1 MIRRPPRSTLF
12 PYTTL
17 FRSHGH
23 FAAGRLPRLAAV
35 AGALDDLSEP
45 PARLR
50 RVQPVRIGGGSLH
63 VIDLPAPE
71 VRGAHVPLFSLAVPG
86 QDERTPAGAHQNPH
100 TPHD

>member
-50 RVQPVRIGGGSLH
+50 RIQPVRIGGGEGKEHCWNPKTVSLPMPDFH
-63 VIDLPAPE
+63 FKKKKRSNAAHRLLPHKYQQIAE
-71 VRGAHVPLFSLAVPG
+71 
-86 QDERTPAGAHQNPH
+86 
-100 TPHD
+100 